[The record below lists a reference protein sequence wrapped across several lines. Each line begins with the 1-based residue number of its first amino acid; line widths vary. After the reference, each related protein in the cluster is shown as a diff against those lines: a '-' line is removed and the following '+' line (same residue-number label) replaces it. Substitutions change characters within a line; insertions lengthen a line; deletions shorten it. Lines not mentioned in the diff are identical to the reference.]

1 MREHDHCADD
11 TTLNALRHLRQPWR
25 GWEAANGVVR
35 VQATDGVVIRIT
47 VARDEP
53 ESGFLVRR
61 LAADFEK
68 GAVRPVRAVAGF
80 EGGTN
85 DVVIL
90 EGESWLTRL
99 VRPEGAYGVETPAG
113 SRDAIVPGA
122 PRALVTHG
130 APHQRPATADA
141 RCTTTDA
148 VVVASP
154 RGLLWLAQL
163 GEAADAVEVVTDAS
177 RVRAVLDAYRPPA

>member
-1 MREHDHCADD
+1 MREHEHCADE

-25 GWEAANGVVR
+25 GWEAAQGVVR
-35 VQATDGVVIRIT
+35 VQMTDGVVIRLT

-53 ESGFLVRR
+53 EAGFVVHR
-61 LAADFEK
+61 LAADFER
-68 GAVRPVRAVAGF
+68 GAVRPVRPVAGYD
-80 EGGTN
+80 GGTN

-99 VRPEGAYGVETPAG
+99 VRPKGSFGVETPVG
-113 SRDAIVPGA
+113 SRDAVHEGA

-130 APHQRPATADA
+130 PPHQRPANADA
-141 RCTTTDA
+141 RCSTTDA

-154 RGLLWLAQL
+154 RGLLWLARV
-163 GEAADAVEVVTDAS
+163 GEASGNLEIVTDAS
-177 RVRAVLDAYRPPA
+177 RVRDVLDARRPPG